1 MTGWAR
7 TPSAG
12 PRRDDARPP
21 DTRPL
26 DTPALEPGPAPAAAD
41 PDDLEDAL
49 RRAMGGDA
57 AGFVTLYREL
67 APRLFRYARALVG
80 QDADDVTGEA
90 WLQIARDL
98 PTFFGDLDGFRG
110 WATSITRHRAL
121 DLIKARGRRRAE
133 PGGLHVMPE
142 LADLTGAGDTA
153 EAAIAA
159 LSTAQAVEIIGSL
172 PQDQAEAVL
181 LRAVVGL
188 SAEAAGDIL
197 GKRAGAVRVAAH
209 RGLKTLARRLDRTPG
224 GTEDGP

>member
-1 MTGWAR
+1 MTGPVP

-12 PRRDDARPP
+12 PTRDDTRRAAPRP
-21 DTRPL
+21 DV
-26 DTPALEPGPAPAAAD
+26 DPAE
-41 PDDLEDAL
+41 DLEDAL
-49 RRAMGGDA
+49 GRAMRGDA
-57 AGFVTLYREL
+57 TGFVTLYREL
-67 APRLFRYARALVG
+67 QPRLFRYARALVG

-98 PTFFGDLDGFRG
+98 PSFFGDLDGFRG
-110 WATSITRHRAL
+110 WATSIVRHRAL
-121 DLIKARGRRRAE
+121 DLVKARTRRRAE
-133 PGGLHVMPE
+133 PLGLHGIPE
-142 LADLTGAGDTA
+142 LADLTAAGDTA

-188 SAEAAGDIL
+188 SAEAAGAVL

-209 RGLKTLARRLDRTPG
+209 RGLKTLARRIGRASGDA
-224 GTEDGP
+224 EEQS